1 MRHSW
6 NNKNVYLTKNKKN
19 KMKSKLTIMAAT
31 VAVLVGIS
39 TTVQATPI
47 NGSIGFSGLYKQNG
61 GTVGDL
67 TTANSFTIA
76 STLIL
81 SATGDFT
88 GATLGSFASP
98 ITVNPASGL
107 STLWSVIVGSTT
119 YTFNVTS
126 ESESL
131 DSASQINLLGA
142 GTITDGNPADTTA
155 GTWQLGFGVSG
166 DSFIWQ
172 STSSANVPDGGT
184 TAMLL
189 GAGMAGL
196 FLFRKKVMA

>member
-1 MRHSW
+1 M
-6 NNKNVYLTKNKKN
+6 KN
-19 KMKSKLTIMAAT
+19 KLTIMAAA

-47 NGSIGFSGLYKQNG
+47 NGSIGFTGLYKQNG
-61 GTVGDL
+61 GTIGDL
-67 TTANSFTIA
+67 TTATSFTIT

-81 SATGDFT
+81 AASGDFT
-88 GATLGSFASP
+88 GATLGSFATP
-98 ITVNPASGL
+98 ITVNPATGL

-126 ESESL
+126 ETESL
-131 DSASQINLLGA
+131 DSASQINLLGT
-142 GTITDGNPADTTA
+142 GTITDGNTADTTA

-166 DSFIWQ
+166 DAFTWQ

-196 FLFRKKVMA
+196 FLFRKKAMA